1 MTTMAIDKAQ
11 LTTMIAT
18 MTGRPD
24 DPRVQTFAQLLVA
37 AIGNDGDGETAAAR
51 RAKRRR
57 AAMQRVAQVQR
68 MIESMTARNTFVAG
82 ALGACECWG
91 TDAGCERCGGRGAPG
106 SFEPEPAAFELLVLP
121 LLRER
126 PELFHALPREPRVEA
141 LTRDTEPG
149 GRSHA

>member
-1 MTTMAIDKAQ
+1 MAMDKAQ
-11 LTTMIAT
+11 LTSMIAT

-24 DPRVQTFAQLLVA
+24 DPRVQGFAQLLA
-37 AIGNDGDGETAAAR
+37 SAIGDDDEVETKAAR
-51 RAKRRR
+51 RARRRR

-82 ALGACECWG
+82 ALGACDCWG

-106 SFEPEPAAFELLVLP
+106 AYDPEPAAFELIVLP

-126 PELFHALPREPRVEA
+126 PELFHALPRDPRVEA
-141 LTRDTEPG
+141 STRDTEPG

>member
-1 MTTMAIDKAQ
+1 MAMDKAQ
-11 LTTMIAT
+11 LTSMIAT

-24 DPRVQTFAQLLVA
+24 DPRVQGFVQLLA
-37 AIGNDGDGETAAAR
+37 SALGDDDAESKAAR
-51 RAKRRR
+51 RARRRR
-57 AAMQRVAQVQR
+57 AAMQRIAQVQR

-91 TDAGCERCGGRGAPG
+91 TDAGCERCGGRGTPG
-106 SFEPEPAAFELLVLP
+106 AYDPEPAAFELIVLP

-126 PELFHALPREPRVEA
+126 AELFHALPRDPRMEV